1 MTCQNWCDHAG
12 ECGCQEHGGADES
25 LVFGIRAGC
34 VSEFEMWKIKTENA

>member
-25 LVFGIRAGC
+25 PVL
-34 VSEFEMWKIKTENA
+34 EFVLDAYRSLKYEKTEKT